1 MPQTSG
7 MDLYLVLL
15 TGGLLFTPM
24 VHAPEIKMPD
34 CEEPASEYFG
44 VMATLEIIL
53 DLCLAMSKQIS
64 GPSYMLLSWCWKAM
78 QALCEYSH

>member
-1 MPQTSG
+1 

-24 VHAPEIKMPD
+24 VHAPEIKMPV

-44 VMATLEIIL
+44 VMATFEIIL
-53 DLCLAMSKQIS
+53 DLCLFT
-64 GPSYMLLSWCWKAM
+64 
-78 QALCEYSH
+78 